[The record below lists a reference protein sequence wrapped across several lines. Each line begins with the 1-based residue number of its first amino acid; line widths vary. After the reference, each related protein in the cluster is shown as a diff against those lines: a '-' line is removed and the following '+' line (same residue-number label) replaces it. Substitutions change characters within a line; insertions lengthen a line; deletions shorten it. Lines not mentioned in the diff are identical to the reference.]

1 MNALKASRFNLAV
14 PSGDDQLL
22 FNSATTAL
30 LRVDAGAFAALQPLF
45 PDGAD
50 GHRGV
55 PRDYCAAPP
64 AGLDDDLREALTEG
78 GFLVPAELDELGVL
92 RAAFE
97 KSRSSQDLAFTIGL
111 TMACNFAC
119 PYCFEEHRNEHLS
132 PETAEAIR
140 VFIARRMDDAQARS
154 IYVNWFGGEPLLNV
168 DVLVDLAAKLR
179 EETSH
184 RGVAFSSLVITNGAL
199 LTRAVAE
206 RLVAAGVTRVQVTL
220 DGPREIHDAR
230 RPMRGGQ
237 ATFDRIVGNLKAV
250 KGLIDVVIR
259 VNVDEGNRPRVPEL
273 ARYLAGEGLL
283 SGERAM
289 MMYTGKLTAYTEQVQ
304 MAWKPLKQ
312 SDMAGL
318 EEDLESVL
326 SSLCAPAMEQGSPL
340 LGALQSG
347 SCSATVD
354 HSYVIGPRGH
364 LFKCELGI
372 HDVREAVGSVLE
384 SPAPEPGARR
394 RLPLAPS
401 SKGSLA
407 HDWGA
412 YNPFDN
418 EKCSGC
424 RYVPICKGGCPK
436 RQLERDAEFLRGT
449 CAYWD
454 NNFVRF
460 VTEFAG

>member
-14 PSGDDQLL
+14 PSGDNQLL

-168 DVLVDLAAKLR
+168 NVLVDLAAKLR

-259 VNVDEGNRPRVPEL
+259 VNVNEGNRPRVPEL

-318 EEDLESVL
+318 EGRPRVRSVEPL
-326 SSLCAPAMEQGSPL
+326 RARDGAGLTAARRAP
-340 LGALQSG
+340 
-347 SCSATVD
+347 
-354 HSYVIGPRGH
+354 
-364 LFKCELGI
+364 
-372 HDVREAVGSVLE
+372 VRELFGD
-384 SPAPEPGARR
+384 G
-394 RLPLAPS
+394 
-401 SKGSLA
+401 
-407 HDWGA
+407 
-412 YNPFDN
+412 
-418 EKCSGC
+418 
-424 RYVPICKGGCPK
+424 
-436 RQLERDAEFLRGT
+436 
-449 CAYWD
+449 
-454 NNFVRF
+454 
-460 VTEFAG
+460 

>member
-154 IYVNWFGGEPLLNV
+154 I
-168 DVLVDLAAKLR
+168 
-179 EETSH
+179 
-184 RGVAFSSLVITNGAL
+184 
-199 LTRAVAE
+199 
-206 RLVAAGVTRVQVTL
+206 
-220 DGPREIHDAR
+220 
-230 RPMRGGQ
+230 
-237 ATFDRIVGNLKAV
+237 
-250 KGLIDVVIR
+250 
-259 VNVDEGNRPRVPEL
+259 
-273 ARYLAGEGLL
+273 
-283 SGERAM
+283 
-289 MMYTGKLTAYTEQVQ
+289 
-304 MAWKPLKQ
+304 
-312 SDMAGL
+312 
-318 EEDLESVL
+318 
-326 SSLCAPAMEQGSPL
+326 
-340 LGALQSG
+340 
-347 SCSATVD
+347 
-354 HSYVIGPRGH
+354 
-364 LFKCELGI
+364 
-372 HDVREAVGSVLE
+372 VRELV
-384 SPAPEPGARR
+384 RR
-394 RLPLAPS
+394 RA
-401 SKGSLA
+401 A
-407 HDWGA
+407 
-412 YNPFDN
+412 
-418 EKCSGC
+418 
-424 RYVPICKGGCPK
+424 
-436 RQLERDAEFLRGT
+436 LER
-449 CAYWD
+449 
-454 NNFVRF
+454 
-460 VTEFAG
+460 